1 MKKKNI
7 YDGVLSFKGTWRN
20 YQRRVLEEVDQYLED
35 GKIHIAAAPGAG
47 KTTLGIELIRR
58 MGQPCLI
65 LSPRIVIREQ
75 WLERIRQSFLEEG
88 KEQGLLSNDLKKPA
102 KITSVTYQTLYA
114 AVKGECT
121 AEEREEGEEREKED
135 FSEFQIFE
143 TVREAGIKT
152 ICLDECHH
160 LKNEWWKALEI
171 FMKGMKDVTVISLT
185 ATPPYDSTPAQW
197 ERYIQMCGEIDG
209 EITIPEL
216 VKEGSLCPHQDY
228 VYFSYPT
235 GEEERQILQFRAAA
249 GEMFEKLLRDSR
261 LRTAVASHK
270 ALLDYEDYFDQ
281 MLEEPAYL
289 SSLLI
294 LCQCLGISYA
304 PAWLQVLCVENLPDM
319 SERWMEI
326 FSSGI
331 FV

>member
-160 LKNEWWKALEI
+160 LKMSGGRPWK
-171 FMKGMKDVTVISLT
+171 
-185 ATPPYDSTPAQW
+185 
-197 ERYIQMCGEIDG
+197 
-209 EITIPEL
+209 
-216 VKEGSLCPHQDY
+216 
-228 VYFSYPT
+228 FS
-235 GEEERQILQFRAAA
+235 
-249 GEMFEKLLRDSR
+249 
-261 LRTAVASHK
+261 
-270 ALLDYEDYFDQ
+270 
-281 MLEEPAYL
+281 
-289 SSLLI
+289 
-294 LCQCLGISYA
+294 
-304 PAWLQVLCVENLPDM
+304 
-319 SERWMEI
+319 
-326 FSSGI
+326 
-331 FV
+331 